1 MFGTIRRHQQWI
13 WVPVVVIVCLGMVIF
28 FLPEVDTWF
37 QSGFSSGP
45 SSKNSYMISGKPV
58 TIAGREVSQN
68 EVYNA
73 LKETQL
79 AYFIRSGG
87 REWPK
92 ADDRLIQE
100 AIFRVFLV
108 ERMGEM
114 GIDVS
119 EQAAAQMAR
128 DRLGSYPYAN
138 FEKDILKANGLTAA
152 DFERFSTHEAAI
164 QQLVSVAALDA
175 KLLTEQEA
183 ELIYRRENQ
192 QMVASA
198 AAFWT
203 SNYLDQIKVE
213 PEAVSK
219 FFTNSMARYRIPE
232 RIQVS
237 YVEFPATNYFVEADK
252 ELTAITNLSARIDDY
267 YFQQGTNAFKDTN
280 GVALAPEVAKE
291 NLRNQMRRD
300 LALRAAHQKANDF
313 GSQLMSEKDPNQA
326 ENLERLAAA
335 DGLEV
340 KVSPPFDRFKG
351 LEELNLPAAF
361 RQVAF
366 NLNPTQPIAFD
377 PVPGT
382 NAIYVVAYKKSVP
395 SEMPAFE
402 DIREKV
408 TTDYKDFEA
417 ANLARS
423 AGTNFYAKLTNGMAE
438 GKKFLDLAT
447 QEQATIVKIPPFAPS
462 TQTLTNLDERLE
474 LRRVQGLAMELD
486 PGKVSPFTATR
497 DGGFILSLEER
508 LPIDPEKMKTEL
520 PDLMA
525 RLRQY
530 RQTEAFNQWFSKQA
544 QNAPLNIPQ
553 PEAPSPQGMPGRPP
567 GRPPGR

>member
-13 WVPVVVIVCLGMVIF
+13 WVPVVVIVILGMVIF

-37 QSGFSSGP
+37 QSGMGSRSP
-45 SSKNSYMISGKPV
+45 SKSRYEIAGKPV
-58 TIAGREVSQN
+58 TIAGREVSQK
-68 EVYNA
+68 EVFDA

-100 AIFRVFLV
+100 SIFRVFLV
-108 ERMGEM
+108 EKMQEM
-114 GIDVS
+114 GFQVS
-119 EQAAAQMAR
+119 EKAAAQMAK
-128 DRLGSYPYAN
+128 DRLGNYPYPN
-138 FEKDILKANGLTAA
+138 FEKDILKPNGLTSA
-152 DFERFSTHEAAI
+152 DFERFATHEAAI
-164 QQLVSVAALDA
+164 QQLVSIAALDA
-175 KLLTEQEA
+175 KLLTEPEA

-192 QMVASA
+192 EMIASA
-198 AAFWT
+198 AVFWT
-203 SNYLDQIKVE
+203 TNYLDQIKVE
-213 PEAVSK
+213 PAAVAT

-237 YVEFPATNYFVEADK
+237 YVEFPATNYFVEADRD
-252 ELTAITNLSARIDDY
+252 LAAITNLSARIDEY

-291 NLRNQMRRD
+291 NLRTQMRHD
-300 LALRAAHQKANDF
+300 LALRAAHHKANEF
-313 GSQLMSEKDPNQA
+313 GSQLMSEKNPNQA

-335 DGLEV
+335 SGYEV

-351 LEELNLPAAF
+351 LDETNFPPAF
-361 RQVAF
+361 RQTAF

-377 PVPGT
+377 PIPGT
-382 NAIYVVAYKKSVP
+382 NAIFVIAYKKSVP
-395 SEMPAFE
+395 SEMPGFE
-402 DIREKV
+402 DIKDKV

-417 ANLARS
+417 ATLARS
-423 AGTNFYAKLTNGMAE
+423 AGTNFYAKLTNSMAQ
-438 GKKFLDLAT
+438 GKKF
-447 QEQATIVKIPPFAPS
+447 QEIANEEKVTVVKIPAFSPS

-474 LRRVQGLAMELD
+474 LRRIQGMAMELD
-486 PGKVSPFTATR
+486 PGEVSPFTATR
-497 DGGFILSLEER
+497 DGGFILSLDER
-508 LPIDPEKMKTEL
+508 LPIDTEKMKTEL
-520 PDLMA
+520 PELMT

-544 QNAPLNIPQ
+544 QSAPLNIPQ
-553 PEAPSPQGMPGRPP
+553 PEAPKPPGMPGGTP
-567 GRPPGR
+567 GR